1 MKNQAESITKCCWLA
16 EKSHRVLTQMFETIK
31 FKAAVNLVG
40 KHPESAINL
49 DWNPYKISFIKN
61 FKDLPFSNYKLL
73 VKWIDLESEKKA
85 FVTTFVDKFID
96 SDILLVSVGIMAG
109 RDTN

>member
-1 MKNQAESITKCCWLA
+1 
-16 EKSHRVLTQMFETIK
+16 
-31 FKAAVNLVG
+31 VN
-40 KHPESAINL
+40 
-49 DWNPYKISFIKN
+49 
-61 FKDLPFSNYKLL
+61 
-73 VKWIDLESEKKA
+73 WIDLESEKKA